1 MKSARIILNDDY
13 GKAFLENMLP
23 KINARSNAHIVKINE
38 VEYEV
43 FALEEDILDD
53 VLNIISQQYYCV
65 IDKFY

>member
-65 IDKFY
+65 IDKF